1 MGEWID
7 PWHTLTLGLNLEE
20 NMDLKHD
27 IIHLDKRIESLKPVE
42 N

>member
-1 MGEWID
+1 MGEWRV
-7 PWHTLTLGLNLEE
+7 PWHMLTLGLNLEE

-27 IIHLDKRIESLKPVE
+27 INLDKRTESLKPVE